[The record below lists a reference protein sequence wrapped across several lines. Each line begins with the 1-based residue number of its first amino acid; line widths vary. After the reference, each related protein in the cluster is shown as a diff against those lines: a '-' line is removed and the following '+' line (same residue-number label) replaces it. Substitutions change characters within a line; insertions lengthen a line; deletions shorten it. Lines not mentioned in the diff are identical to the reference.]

1 MCAGDKNDFL
11 HDAAKDRTFELT
23 PLDEP
28 SPIETETHWSVRVG
42 GYSVAGRR
50 ERNEDYY
57 LIDCERS
64 LWAVSDGIGGAPF
77 GDAASRVACN
87 ALPEAWDG
95 AKDGT
100 DSASDALCKAIRN
113 VDVCLSRFSILL
125 GGEGTG
131 ATILAAHLEGG
142 SLITASVGDS
152 GVFLLREGT
161 ISRVG
166 DDGRISSFSN
176 VLDEALGYSLDL
188 RPRIEAIDLT
198 HGDAVLLCTDGVW
211 STQGYSDMA
220 SALLGPTDPL
230 NVASDGN
237 PQEMA
242 FRVVKGSDMSDNAT
256 AVVLVFEEANADEK
270 ARGRRHGSTAALA
283 SVPKV

>member
-1 MCAGDKNDFL
+1 MCVGGNDENL
-11 HDAAKDRTFELT
+11 YDAAEGRTLEMI

-28 SPIETETHWSVRVG
+28 VPIEAERLWSVRVG

-57 LIDCERS
+57 LIDRERS
-64 LWAVSDGIGGAPF
+64 LWVVSDGIGGAPF

-87 ALPEAWDG
+87 ALPEAWDTAASG
-95 AKDGT
+95 SG
-100 DSASDALCKAIRN
+100 SASDALCEAIRS
-113 VDVCLSRFSILL
+113 VDTCLSQFSRLL

-131 ATILAAHLEGG
+131 ATVLAAHLEGG

-161 ISRVG
+161 LSRVG
-166 DDGRISSFSN
+166 EDGRISSYSN
-176 VLDEALGYSLDL
+176 ALDEALGYSLDL
-188 RPRIEAIDLT
+188 RPRVEVIDLI

-220 SALLGPTDPL
+220 SALLGSTDPL
-230 NVASDGN
+230 GVASDGN

-256 AVVLVFEEANADEK
+256 AVVLVFEEPHEGMKKSN
-270 ARGRRHGSTAALA
+270 RCCGSTAAFSA
-283 SVPKV
+283 VPVV